1 MEDRRLILHIDMNS
15 YFASVEQACDPF
27 LRGKPVAVGGG
38 ISKRT
43 VVATASYEARARGVK
58 TAMSTWEAL
67 RICPDLIVIEGDMAK
82 YLHTTR
88 EILKIFYRYTDLVEE
103 FSIDEAFLDV
113 TGTAE
118 RFGGVLQLCRRIK
131 DEIKKRFGLTCSIGI
146 APNKL
151 VAKVASGLQKPDG
164 LVLVEKE
171 NIPLLLKNLP
181 AKELCGIG
189 KRTDEILKRMGIRT
203 CGQLASYP
211 VQNLIERFGLVQGV
225 RLSNMGKGKD
235 DSPVDPQKNRSNARS
250 ISHSYT
256 LPKNETSFSAV
267 KSYLLQ
273 LCEQVGRRARKQGY
287 KGCTVSLYVRYGD
300 FSGYCRQKKLKN
312 YVDNGFEIYEKAL
325 KLINPLC
332 ISPLARGRCPEQTC
346 PERSR
351 GRRGTEGVRM
361 IGVSLSGF
369 IKGIDQISL
378 IEHRENTKKAL
389 AAMDKI
395 NDRFGEFKITRAS
408 ILHNKL
414 GQKCGMR
421 DV

>member
-1 MEDRRLILHIDMNS
+1 MILHIDMNS
-15 YFASVEQACDPF
+15 YFASVEQATDPF

-67 RICPDLIVIEGDMAK
+67 RICPDLIVVEGDMAK

-88 EILKIFYRYTDLVEE
+88 EIVQIFNGYTDLVEE

-113 TGTAE
+113 TKTAE
-118 RFGGVLQLCRRIK
+118 RFGGAKELCLKIK
-131 DEIKKRFGLTCSIGI
+131 AEIKKRFGLTCSIGI

-164 LVLVEKE
+164 LVAVERE
-171 NIPLLLKNLP
+171 NIPLLFKNLP
-181 AKELCGIG
+181 VKELCGIG
-189 KRTDEILKRMGIRT
+189 ERTDEILKRMGIRT
-203 CGQLASYP
+203 CGQLANYP

-225 RLSNMGKGKD
+225 RLSNMGKGND
-235 DSPVDPQKNRSNARS
+235 DSPVDPQKSGANAKS

-256 LPKNETSFSAV
+256 LPKNETSLSDV

-273 LCEQVGRRARKQGY
+273 LCEQAGRRARKQGY
-287 KGCTVSLYVRYGD
+287 KGCTVSLYVRYAD
-300 FSGYCRQKKLKN
+300 FSSYCRQKKLGEHIN
-312 YVDNGFEIYEKAL
+312 DGFDLYKTAL
-325 KLINPLC
+325 ALLPKPLQK
-332 ISPLARGRCPEQTC
+332 P
-346 PERSR
+346 
-351 GRRGTEGVRM
+351 VRLVG
-361 IGVSLSGF
+361 ISLSGF
-369 IKGIDQISL
+369 IKGIDQTSL
-378 IEHRENTKKAL
+378 IEYRENTKKAL
-389 AAMDKI
+389 EAMDKI

-414 GQKCGMR
+414 GQKCGMAAR
-421 DV
+421 QNSTQENHCSLRKAI